1 MMDNEW
7 GMAGWGMGLMWVLW
21 PLLILGV
28 VILVVFLVRQST
40 GTPGPGG
47 GSAAPRG
54 EGGRS
59 RAREILDERY
69 ARGEIDDQ
77 EYHQRLRH
85 LRGDVDE

>member
-1 MMDNEW
+1 MMGN
-7 GMAGWGMGLMWVLW
+7 GWGMGMMWIW
-21 PLLILGV
+21 PLLIVGV
-28 VILVVFLVRQST
+28 VVLVVFLLRQST
-40 GTPGPGG
+40 GTPGSGRGP
-47 GSAAPRG
+47 AAPPSS
-54 EGGRS
+54 EDGRS